1 MKYAK
6 TEEGQQVI
14 RTRSQPLSPRQRTLL
29 LLCDGTRAMAEILE
43 TTRGMGTQPAD
54 VDTLVSLGLIAPAV
68 PASPTSSSAA
78 PSAAPAAGTQAPD
91 AQTGE
96 APPAGDKAQRYRES
110 YQLATQ
116 LTSGLGLRGFRLQLA
131 VESAM
136 TLEDLD
142 KLLPRLSEALLSTH
156 GPKLGREKVAALQQ
170 ALRAG

>member
-54 VDTLVSLGLIAPAV
+54 VDTLVSLGLIV
-68 PASPTSSSAA
+68 PASPTA
-78 PSAAPAAGTQAPD
+78 PSATTAAGTRAPDMQAPD
-91 AQTGE
+91 TQTGE
-96 APPAGDKAQRYRES
+96 APPVGDKAQRYRES

-116 LTSGLGLRGFRLQLA
+116 LTSGLGLKGFRLQLA

-156 GPKLGREKVAALQQ
+156 GPKLGREKIAALQQ
-170 ALRAG
+170 TLRAG